1 MEKEW
6 KSSTRQKIIE
16 ADILDLD
23 DFFEKYNKELVSR
36 DLINYILENT
46 KDSLDSDKIKIVLN
60 KKIKKELGDILRNS
74 FRVEYQKM
82 VNEHF
87 NNNKKQVI
95 YFLIGVVM
103 LVISRIL
110 NDRALIEELF
120 LIGGWVLIWQTVEIE
135 FFGDT
140 LNHKKRKLLKKLITS
155 EIIEKEIK

>member
-1 MEKEW
+1 ME
-6 KSSTRQKIIE
+6 KIIE

-36 DLINYILENT
+36 DLINYILENA

-74 FRVEYQKM
+74 FLVEYKKM
-82 VNEHF
+82 EKEHF

-95 YFLIGVVM
+95 YFLIGIVM

-140 LNHKKRKLLKKLITS
+140 LNRKKRKLLKKLINS
-155 EIIEKEIK
+155 EIVEKEIK

>member
-1 MEKEW
+1 ME
-6 KSSTRQKIIE
+6 KIIE

-36 DLINYILENT
+36 DLINF
-46 KDSLDSDKIKIVLN
+46 
-60 KKIKKELGDILRNS
+60 ILRNS
-74 FRVEYQKM
+74 FKVEYQKM

>member
-1 MEKEW
+1 ME
-6 KSSTRQKIIE
+6 KIIE

-36 DLINYILENT
+36 DLINYILENA

-74 FRVEYQKM
+74 FLVEYKKM
-82 VNEHF
+82 EKEHF

-95 YFLIGVVM
+95 YFLIGIVM

-135 FFGDT
+135 FFKDT
-140 LNHKKRKLLKKLITS
+140 SNHKKRKLLKKLITS

>member
-1 MEKEW
+1 ME
-6 KSSTRQKIIE
+6 KIIE

-46 KDSLDSDKIKIVLN
+46 KDSLDSDKIIIVLN
-60 KKIKKELGDILRNS
+60 KKIPKKLEDILRNS

-110 NDRALIEELF
+110 NDKALIEELF

>member
-1 MEKEW
+1 ME
-6 KSSTRQKIIE
+6 KIIE

-74 FRVEYQKM
+74 FKVEYQKM

-95 YFLIGVVM
+95 YFLIGIVM

-110 NDRALIEELF
+110 NDKALIEELF

>member
-1 MEKEW
+1 ME
-6 KSSTRQKIIE
+6 KIIE

-36 DLINYILENT
+36 DLINFILENT
-46 KDSLDSDKIKIVLN
+46 KDSLDSDKITIVLN
-60 KKIKKELGDILRNS
+60 KKIHKKLGDILRNS
-74 FRVEYQKM
+74 FKVEYQKM

>member
-1 MEKEW
+1 ME
-6 KSSTRQKIIE
+6 KIIE

-36 DLINYILENT
+36 DLINFILENT
-46 KDSLDSDKIKIVLN
+46 KDSLDSDKITIVLN
-60 KKIKKELGDILRNS
+60 KKIHKKLGDILRNS
-74 FRVEYQKM
+74 FKVEYQKM

-103 LVISRIL
+103 LVISRVL

-135 FFGDT
+135 FFKDT
-140 LNHKKRKLLKKLITS
+140 SNRKKRKLLKKLITS

>member
-1 MEKEW
+1 ME
-6 KSSTRQKIIE
+6 KIIE
-16 ADILDLD
+16 ADILNLD

-36 DLINYILENT
+36 DLINYILDIS
-46 KDSLDSDKIKIVLN
+46 KDTLDTDNIKIILN
-60 KKIKKELGDILRNS
+60 KKIDMKLENILRNS
-74 FRVEYQKM
+74 FENEYQRM
-82 VNEHF
+82 VKEHF

-110 NDRALIEELF
+110 NDRVLIEELF

-140 LNHKKRKLLKKLITS
+140 VNHKKRKLLKRLINS
-155 EIIEKEIK
+155 KIIEKEIK